1 MLFYLI
7 SRLFIGITSYVMHS
21 MDLLNSGKSYFPFY
35 SVIYLLLLPA
45 LDFYCATEC
54 VTD

>member
-1 MLFYLI
+1 MLF
-7 SRLFIGITSYVMHS
+7 LFNITALHWHNFLCNAHYGFAEFRKIV
-21 MDLLNSGKSYFPFY
+21 FFFY